1 MWEKSLTFAGM
12 KAKVTIILACLLAAV
27 AMPCGQGGAAAANR
41 KARKATNAQQA
52 RAIFNRV
59 YGRVFGPDG
68 CRLSYSVNIIGLY
81 KTAGHIALK
90 GRKGHYTEKRYLGW
104 SDGRTLWR
112 VDTKKGVIDIFDMAK
127 ENKENTL
134 SRFKFD
140 LDKFTYSWQKS
151 AEGTV
156 INVDAPSG
164 SGGIRH
170 AKIVLDSRTEAPVA
184 LKIKVA
190 FFWTTVRLSGFRA
203 GGVSDAEFRF
213 PSSRFK
219 GYMVDDH
226 RGE

>member
-1 MWEKSLTFAGM
+1 M
-12 KAKVTIILACLLAAV
+12 KAKITIILACLLAV
-27 AMPCGQGGAAAANR
+27 MPCVMDAAPVNGQPAKAQSRKVR
-41 KARKATNAQQA
+41 KASNAQQA

-59 YGRVFGPDG
+59 YGRVFGAEG
-68 CRLSYSVNIIGLY
+68 CRLNYSVNIIGLY
-81 KTAGHIALK
+81 KTAGQLELK
-90 GRKGHYTEKRYLGW
+90 GKKGRYTEKRYLGW

-112 VDTKKGVIDIFDMAK
+112 VDTKKKVVDIFDMTK

-151 AEGTV
+151 SEGTI

-170 AKIVLDSRTEAPVA
+170 AKIVLDSRTEAPLA

-190 FFWTTVRLSGFRA
+190 FFWTTVKLSGFRA
-203 GGVSDAEFRF
+203 GGINDADFRF
-213 PSSRFK
+213 PASRFK
-219 GYMVDDH
+219 GYKVSDH